1 MKIGA
6 VNQTEKDYH
15 DGNVGHRC
23 VSKDVH
29 VIPKAWTKGHH
40 PQKVKTTHLFS
51 KGQITISKW

>member
-1 MKIGA
+1 MIVKIGA

-40 PQKVKTTHLFS
+40 PQKVKTHPSILQGTDNHF
-51 KGQITISKW
+51 